1 MPDIFT
7 KKKRSEI
14 MSCVKG
20 KNTKVELL
28 AFKYLRS
35 RKIYFQKHYS
45 RIVGKPDIA
54 VPSHKKAI
62 FIDGDFW
69 HGRDFEAVKN
79 KLTPYW
85 RNKIAKNILRDKRN
99 RILIKKQGWLIM
111 RIWESALLKSKD
123 KNLEKIAFFLTANRE
138 NGSIYEN
145 NFIKSRRNLF

>member
-1 MPDIFT
+1 MTDIFT

-28 AFKYLRS
+28 AFRYLRS
-35 RKIYFQKHYS
+35 RKIYFQRHYS

-54 VPSHKKAI
+54 IPSQKKAI

-69 HGRDFEAVKN
+69 HGRDFEKIKN

-85 RNKIAKNILRDKRN
+85 RDKISKNILRDKRN
-99 RILIKKQGWLIM
+99 RRIIKKQGWMVM

-123 KNLEKIAFFLTANRE
+123 KNFEKISFFLRKNV
-138 NGSIYEN
+138 
-145 NFIKSRRNLF
+145 KK